1 MIEKDTICLLRE
13 CDAGVKMGVQSI
25 NDVIDHV
32 KSPRLKDLLH
42 VCKDKHDEL
51 DKELQVLLGKYGDEG
66 KEPSIFAE
74 MMSKI
79 KTEMKLQMKDSD
91 KTIADLMTDGCD
103 MGVKSL
109 SKYLNQYAAADE
121 NSKDIA
127 KRLISLEAQL
137 AVDMRD
143 FL

>member
-1 MIEKDTICLLRE
+1 MIEKDTVCLLRE

-25 NDVIDHV
+25 HDVIDHV
-32 KSPRLKDLLH
+32 KSQRLKDLLH

-51 DKELQVLLGKYGDEG
+51 DKELQLLLGKYGDEG
-66 KEPSIFAE
+66 KEPSILAE

-109 SKYLNQYAAADE
+109 SKYLNRYAAADE
-121 NSKDIA
+121 KSKDIA
-127 KRLISLEAQL
+127 KRLIALEAQL